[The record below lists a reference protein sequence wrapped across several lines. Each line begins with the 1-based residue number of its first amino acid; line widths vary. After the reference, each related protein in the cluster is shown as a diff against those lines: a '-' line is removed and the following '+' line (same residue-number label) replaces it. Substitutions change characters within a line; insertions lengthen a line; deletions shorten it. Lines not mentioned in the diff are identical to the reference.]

1 MHISFWIVEYK
12 LPHYFNPLF
21 DWYDSCVRGLE
32 CGGMNNNGPPETQ
45 FFSALKIKSME
56 FFHAV
61 SKDARG
67 CRQRSIAT
75 SIWTFKQVNSH

>member
-21 DWYDSCVRGLE
+21 DWYAY
-32 CGGMNNNGPPETQ
+32 NGPPETQ

-56 FFHAV
+56 FFQCLKMPGGV
-61 SKDARG
+61 GKDR
-67 CRQRSIAT
+67 
-75 SIWTFKQVNSH
+75 

>member
-21 DWYDSCVRGLE
+21 DWYASCVRGLE

-45 FFSALKIKSME
+45 FFSANGILP
-56 FFHAV
+56 V

>member
-21 DWYDSCVRGLE
+21 DWYASCIRGLE

-56 FFHAV
+56 FFQCLKMPGGV
-61 SKDARG
+61 GKDR
-67 CRQRSIAT
+67 
-75 SIWTFKQVNSH
+75 